1 MDSFYIS
8 SDEPDEL
15 LKVDNL
21 VMDAV
26 WLLEIE
32 KSGPM
37 AVLLMEAGDRK
48 MNPSSP

>member
-26 WLLEIE
+26 WLLET
-32 KSGPM
+32 

-48 MNPSSP
+48 LNPLSP